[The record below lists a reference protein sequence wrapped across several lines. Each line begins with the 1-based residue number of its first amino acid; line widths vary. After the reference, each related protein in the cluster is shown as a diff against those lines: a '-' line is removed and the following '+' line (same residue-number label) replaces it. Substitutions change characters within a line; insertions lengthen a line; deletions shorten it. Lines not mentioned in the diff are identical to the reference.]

1 MRRGVYLRVF
11 LAVCSFATF
20 GWPGLLAAQ
29 EATPMASPVA
39 SVDVAVHGALLP
51 YMDLSVDPQR
61 DFYRYAVGGW
71 LDRTEIPP
79 DEASYRI
86 DTMLED
92 RTREQLIGLLDR
104 LAESD
109 EVPVGSDEWKAV
121 QLFAQSKDVRT
132 RNAQGISPIESEL
145 SAIDAIASL
154 DDLYA
159 FVRKAFLTSYAYGF
173 YGISGNPDLTDS
185 SIYAAWYSGPSL
197 GLPNRDYYW
206 DDTVGTEDVRDAY
219 QAMNAALLGYVGYD
233 AAKAQDAAERVYEF
247 EKRLAEPTLSPEDF
261 NDPKNYYHP
270 RPVADLI
277 AANPKFDWPA
287 FLELIGVPDLKTVV
301 VTEEDYLASID
312 DILAATDLETIK
324 DYLKLQVLQGT
335 ASSLTE
341 EIGQTTFDFYGTFL
355 NGVEERRPIEER
367 ALADVNDALG
377 FAVGKLYVDEY
388 FPPEAKAS
396 IEELVQHLIAA
407 TGTRIQNLS
416 WMSAETKETALTKLD
431 AMGVKVGY
439 PDKWQTYEAVN
450 IEESLAQTMLS
461 ASLAESNRQL
471 ARIGKPVDRDE
482 WSMFPQ
488 EINAYYDPTNNE
500 IVFPAA
506 ILQAPFYDYQAD
518 LAYNYGDIGAIIGH
532 EITHGFDQSGSQ
544 FDAEGNLNNWWT
556 DEDLAEFEALTDEVT
571 TQYDAIEVLPNVFV
585 NGDLTIGENI
595 ADMGGLQIAYDA
607 LHQALAESGDPGL
620 IEEMTQDERFFVSW
634 AVGWAEKARPE
645 AIETQVATDEHS
657 PYSVR
662 AVQPSRNMGVFFT
675 TFDIKPGDPMYL
687 PPADRVVIW

>member
-1 MRRGVYLRVF
+1 
-11 LAVCSFATF
+11 
-20 GWPGLLAAQ
+20 
-29 EATPMASPVA
+29 
-39 SVDVAVHGALLP
+39 
-51 YMDLSVDPQR
+51 
-61 DFYRYAVGGW
+61 
-71 LDRTEIPP
+71 
-79 DEASYRI
+79 
-86 DTMLED
+86 
-92 RTREQLIGLLDR
+92 
-104 LAESD
+104 
-109 EVPVGSDEWKAV
+109 
-121 QLFAQSKDVRT
+121 
-132 RNAQGISPIESEL
+132 
-145 SAIDAIASL
+145 
-154 DDLYA
+154 
-159 FVRKAFLTSYAYGF
+159 
-173 YGISGNPDLTDS
+173 
-185 SIYAAWYSGPSL
+185 
-197 GLPNRDYYW
+197 
-206 DDTVGTEDVRDAY
+206 
-219 QAMNAALLGYVGYD
+219 MNAALLGYVGYD

-471 ARIGKPVDRDE
+471 ARVGKPVDRDE

-556 DEDLAEFEALTDEVT
+556 DEDLAEFKALTDEVT
-571 TQYDAIEVLPNVFV
+571 TQYDAIEVLPSVFV

-687 PPADRVVIW
+687 PPEDRVVIW